1 MAFDRKNEKP
11 IYQIRELDPDQRNDL
26 RIIRDFEEELMPFMA
41 RNVTVMGKVLTGFEL
56 YLHDNALFR
65 YSRRYPCGAVVW
77 NNLDGFHHAQRKW
90 RGLTELQR
98 RRDLAEK
105 HEKTQQEQFVNQG
118 RMVKN

>member
-11 IYQIRELDPDQRNDL
+11 IYQICELDPDQRNDL

-56 YLHDNALFR
+56 YLHENALFR

-90 RGLTELQR
+90 RGLNELIR
-98 RRDLAEK
+98 RREIAQMHDSDAAQKFIEA
-105 HEKTQQEQFVNQG
+105 
-118 RMVKN
+118 